1 MSDILHITEVAPILY
16 GVLRLKWD
24 DGYEGVI
31 DLRPIIAEGE
41 IFEPL
46 RDPERFR
53 TVRVSEF
60 GHSIF
65 WLDDEGDEVDFGC
78 DRLREIA
85 ERQAALL
92 RLAG

>member
-1 MSDILHITEVAPILY
+1 MSDILHITEVAPILS
-16 GVLRLKWD
+16 GVLKLKWD
-24 DGYEGVI
+24 DGYEGVV
-31 DLRPIIAEGE
+31 DLRPIIADGE

-53 TVRVSEF
+53 SVRVAEF

-92 RLAG
+92 QLAG